1 MNSCTAPR
9 WRISTI
15 LQSQN
20 YSAAAWARGQTF
32 LRTDYPGPSRDGA
45 PKVGEAI
52 LDLVR
57 QEAAALEQEAQQVT
71 LTSDLVN
78 AGVIALALAIA
89 LFLGFSPSDRS
100 AVPCAAQWP

>member
-1 MNSCTAPR
+1 MR
-9 WRISTI
+9 
-15 LQSQN
+15 
-20 YSAAAWARGQTF
+20 
-32 LRTDYPGPSRDGA
+32 LRL
-45 PKVGEAI
+45 EAI

-89 LFLGFSPSDRS
+89 LFLVFSPSDRF